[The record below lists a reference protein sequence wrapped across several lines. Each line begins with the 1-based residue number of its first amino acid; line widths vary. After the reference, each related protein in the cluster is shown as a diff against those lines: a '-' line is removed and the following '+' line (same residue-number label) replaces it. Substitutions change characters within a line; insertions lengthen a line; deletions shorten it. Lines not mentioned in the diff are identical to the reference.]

1 MQDGGK
7 YASKR
12 VAKVIAVNYAVLPL
26 SYQGGLV
33 YYATLYC
40 FISYRAIQHSNIG
53 GFEKI
58 YGNFKKALDKRFYS
72 GYNEHRIC

>member
-1 MQDGGK
+1 VQDGGK

-33 YYATLYC
+33 YYATLYY
-40 FISYRAIQHSNIG
+40 FIS
-53 GFEKI
+53 
-58 YGNFKKALDKRFYS
+58 
-72 GYNEHRIC
+72 

>member
-1 MQDGGK
+1 MQDDGK

-53 GFEKI
+53 GFEK
-58 YGNFKKALDKRFYS
+58 NLRKFQK
-72 GYNEHRIC
+72 NT